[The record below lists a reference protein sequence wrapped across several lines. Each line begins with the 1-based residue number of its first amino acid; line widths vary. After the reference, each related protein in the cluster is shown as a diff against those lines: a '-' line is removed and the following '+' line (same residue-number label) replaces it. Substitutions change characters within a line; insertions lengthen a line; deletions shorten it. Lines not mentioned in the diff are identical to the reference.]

1 MQYSYKARE
10 RESSILWKKKN
21 LIKAV
26 EKEYW

>member
-10 RESSILWKKKN
+10 RESSILWKKN

>member
-1 MQYSYKARE
+1 MQYSYKTRE
-10 RESSILWKKKN
+10 RESSILWEKK